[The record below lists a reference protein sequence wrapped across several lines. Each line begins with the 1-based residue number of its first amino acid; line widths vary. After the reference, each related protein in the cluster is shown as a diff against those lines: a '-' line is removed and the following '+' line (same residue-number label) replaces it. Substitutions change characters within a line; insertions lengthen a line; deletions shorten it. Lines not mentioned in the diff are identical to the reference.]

1 MAATKTS
8 KGSAEETKTALS
20 VEETELEILSDFR

>member
-8 KGSAEETKTALS
+8 KPVA
-20 VEETELEILSDFR
+20 DR